1 MTDDASNGWEAV
13 AREFI
18 AARSGVGAE
27 IVRAWSRSLPPGAAV
42 LDLGCGGGVPVSV
55 ALAEQGC
62 RLHGIDASP
71 TLVGAWRRRFPHA
84 PVACEA
90 AEASAFFDRH
100 FDGIVAIGLLFLLEP
115 AAQRAVIARVA
126 AALVPDGRFLF
137 TAPVQAVGWN
147 DLLTGRASVS
157 LGRDAY
163 RRLLAEAGLRLE
175 CESTDEGGNH
185 YFDAVCTRGEPV
197 AAHARVRPMECD

>member
-18 AARSGVGAE
+18 AARSGVGADV
-27 IVRAWSRSLPPGAAV
+27 VRSWSRSLPSGAAV
-42 LDLGCGGGVPVSV
+42 LDLGCGTGVPVSI

-71 TLVGAWRRRFPHA
+71 TLVEAWRRRFPHA

-90 AEASAFFDRH
+90 AEASAFFNRQ

-115 AAQRAVIARVA
+115 SAQRTVIARVA

-137 TAPVQAVGWN
+137 TAPVQAAGWN

-185 YFDAVCTRGEPV
+185 YFDAVRVQRESMP
-197 AAHARVRPMECD
+197 AHASGRLAESD

>member
-13 AREFI
+13 ARAFI
-18 AARSGVGAE
+18 AARSGVGADV
-27 IVRAWSRSLPPGAAV
+27 VRNWSRSLPTGAAV
-42 LDLGCGGGVPVSV
+42 LDLGCGAGVPVSRV
-55 ALAEQGC
+55 LAEQGC
-62 RLHGIDASP
+62 QLHGIDASP
-71 TLVGAWRRRFPHA
+71 TLVEAWRHRFPQA

-90 AEASAFFDRH
+90 AEASAFFDRA

-126 AALVPDGRFLF
+126 AALVPRGRFLF
-137 TAPVQAVGWN
+137 TAPEQAVRWN

-163 RRLLAEAGLRLE
+163 RRLLAEAGLQLE
-175 CESTDEGGNH
+175 RESIDGGGNH
-185 YFDAVCTRGEPV
+185 YFDAVRRRGGAVPS
-197 AAHARVRPMECD
+197 HASVRPLESD